1 MSPIFISPAPS
12 DRSCKQAVSSCE
24 SEKYFSMIP
33 AEVSVPV
40 ISSSVRRV
48 MRRRPL
54 SLTIRSNC
62 SQLSMKRVMVSL
74 SVISFGMMKF
84 RVRALKLLVV
94 RLRSL
99 VVLVRNR

>member
-1 MSPIFISPAPS
+1 
-12 DRSCKQAVSSCE
+12 
-24 SEKYFSMIP
+24 
-33 AEVSVPV
+33 
-40 ISSSVRRV
+40 
-48 MRRRPL
+48 
-54 SLTIRSNC
+54 
-62 SQLSMKRVMVSL
+62 MKRVTVSL